1 MARQP
6 FFSGNY
12 GSALGQI
19 DTRPIMQGAAAQAAM
34 YQGLGQNIGGA
45 IEKYQLNK
53 VKRAKLTGDI
63 EAYLKENPDYINES
77 TMTGDEAADKK
88 NMTQFEKFAAG
99 DLNMAGLE
107 GLAGKLARGD
117 TLRKNKLLEESQ
129 LMQNKMQKFNFGV
142 QKELKDTKVNI
153 EKDKGVLSRLFRERE
168 EEQDPA
174 KRKLFDKQIS
184 ETLANLG
191 MGDLGRK
198 VKTAELE
205 GQLKTMPAEIEA
217 RKVTAEAVPG
227 QVEDATATRK
237 RKNEIA
243 DALFDASGGAAGM
256 AKMSMEDRKLRKDQ
270 ILLGMEGVRSQM
282 KANQWSAL
290 AKFAPPTVKQQA
302 ADLAADQGR
311 LLGLMLR
318 DPITKGEI
326 TFKKYLELNNT
337 EGDDQYP
344 LTGAAAGTAATY
356 HGRYVTG
363 QRQLQELYDGV
374 QVQANDTSGG
384 AGAVDGTSASGLPSA
399 IDPSMTP
406 VQADAAKTAR
416 ITEIRTLIDNLN
428 TEFAN
433 LGAPGQSMT
442 TYPVAGGMGGSAPT
456 TAPQTVGYI
465 SQRRQQIPAE
475 IAELRAELTQ
485 LANL

>member
-19 DTRPIMQGAAAQAAM
+19 DTRPIMQGAAAQAAA

-117 TLRKNKLLEESQ
+117 TLRKNRLLEESQ
-129 LMQNKMQKFNFGV
+129 IIQNKTQELAFGV
-142 QKELKDTKVNI
+142 QQELRDTKVNI

-205 GQLKTMPAEIEA
+205 GQLETMPAEIKA

-227 QVEDATATRK
+227 QVESATAARK
-237 RKNEIA
+237 RA
-243 DALFDASGGAAGM
+243 DDTAKALLDAMGGAEGAAAM
-256 AKMSMEDRKLRKDQ
+256 TVKERKKALEKVDAYITYMDRQGLAAN
-270 ILLGMEGVRSQM
+270 I
-282 KANQWSAL
+282 KAIAAN
-290 AKFAPPTVKQQA
+290 APPAIAKQA
-302 ADLAADQGR
+302 ATLSAYQGH
-311 LLGLMLR
+311 LLDYMVT
-318 DPITKGEI
+318 DPIKGGEI
-326 TFKKYLELNNT
+326 TFKEYMDLNNSK
-337 EGDDQYP
+337 GDSDYP
-344 LTGAAAGTAATY
+344 LMGDNAGTAGSFYATY
-356 HGRYVTG
+356 TDNKKKIDDLVKTV
-363 QRQLQELYDGV
+363 E
-374 QVQANDTSGG
+374 VQAVVPGTVG
-384 AGAVDGTSASGLPSA
+384 GTSASGSPPA
-399 IDPSMTP
+399 VTPNMTP
-406 VQADAAKTAR
+406 VQARDAASKRTTVLRNRIFNLENELTALGTNPESQYEDPYLASIDPSGPHSVGH
-416 ITEIRTLIDNLN
+416 ITSRKQE
-428 TEFAN
+428 
-433 LGAPGQSMT
+433 
-442 TYPVAGGMGGSAPT
+442 
-456 TAPQTVGYI
+456 
-465 SQRRQQIPAE
+465 IPAE
-475 IAELRAELTQ
+475 IAALKAELTQ
-485 LANL
+485 LANTNY